1 MPLYTKNRRMQAGMS
16 RFKKRFVSLDWI
28 AINHPRRTARPR
40 QKGIE
45 A

>member
-1 MPLYTKNRRMQAGMS
+1 MPSYTKKHRMQACGN
-16 RFKKRFVSLDWI
+16 RFEKRFVSLDWI